1 MLAWSNDGQAAEGNL
16 GLRVSGQAAVKRL
29 PSVVYQEIMI
39 QEVFCRA
46 MMNSKIEMRI
56 ERVVPSGDRILV
68 DAEQRFSP
76 WFWPSAIL
84 SPLGWRHHVLMT
96 TVDNPAG

>member
-1 MLAWSNDGQAAEGNL
+1 
-16 GLRVSGQAAVKRL
+16 
-29 PSVVYQEIMI
+29 
-39 QEVFCRA
+39 
-46 MMNSKIEMRI
+46 MNSKIEMRI

>member
-1 MLAWSNDGQAAEGNL
+1 
-16 GLRVSGQAAVKRL
+16 
-29 PSVVYQEIMI
+29 
-39 QEVFCRA
+39 
-46 MMNSKIEMRI
+46 MNSKIEMRI

-84 SPLGWRHHVLMT
+84 SPLGWQHHVLMT